1 MGGRRKHKK
10 LNKDKLLVQL
20 GQKYHCSPY
29 CIVLAWI
36 LSKSRC
42 IVPIPGASKITSIED
57 SIKAIHIQ
65 LDQDDIQ
72 LINNQTFT

>member
-10 LNKDKLLVQL
+10 LNKDKFLIDL

-57 SIKAIHIQ
+57 SIKAIHIH
-65 LDQDDIQ
+65 LDENDIQ
-72 LINNQTFT
+72 LINDHKFT

>member
-10 LNKDKLLVQL
+10 LNKDKFLINLAE
-20 GQKYHCSPY
+20 KYHCSPY

-36 LSKSRC
+36 LSKSKC

-57 SIKAIHIQ
+57 SVKVFDIH
-65 LDQDDIQ
+65 LSSDDI
-72 LINNQTFT
+72 LMINNHQFT

>member
-10 LNKDKLLVQL
+10 LNKDQFLIDL

-42 IVPIPGASKITSIED
+42 IVPIPDASKITSIED
-57 SIKAIHIQ
+57 SIKAIHIH
-65 LDQDDIQ
+65 LDENDIQ
-72 LINNQTFT
+72 LINDHKFT